1 MSTPHVL
8 LARRLTAGLCLFALP
23 LGAAVGCGQ
32 AAAAKKQDVGSAL
45 QKASANLR
53 ASGSTSV
60 TIRLDDASGALK
72 KASTAG
78 ADALKPAQADLLTG
92 GTISITIDP
101 AAGKTL
107 QDLQNADPKL
117 PTAEQ
122 LKLANVAFSVQADG
136 GDVAQL
142 RIVAG
147 DLYVNVGVQK
157 ISDIAKLAGSSTD
170 VGAQLDD
177 LAASAPEQ
185 LRPLVTDVKAGKWI
199 KLPLAEYADQLKA
212 LGNRAAPSPSAA
224 VDTQKLGV
232 DLLAAV
238 QPFVS
243 VSDASGNGT
252 ERVLDVKVQAKQ
264 ALKAVLATVKAM
276 QPAVADLGPVQ
287 SAAVDKIAD
296 GTLNGQVFLDDDHLK
311 KITLDLQSAVR
322 LAPPGAT
329 PAPDLTGS
337 LLTIDVNDAAGEVT
351 VPKDVSP
358 VDVGALVKQLL
369 GTFGGALPGSIPS

>member
-1 MSTPHVL
+1 MSTPPAL

-53 ASGSTSV
+53 ASGSMSV
-60 TIRLDDASGALK
+60 TMRLEDASGALK

-78 ADALKPAQADLLTG
+78 TDGLKAEQADLLVG

-107 QDLQNADPKL
+107 QDLQRADPAMS
-117 PTAEQ
+117 TAEQ
-122 LKLANVAFSVQADG
+122 LKLANFAMSVQADG
-136 GDVAQL
+136 GDVAQV
-142 RIVAG
+142 RVVAG
-147 DLYVNVGVQK
+147 DLYVNVGLQK
-157 ISDIAKLAGSSTD
+157 ISDIAKKAGSSTD

-185 LRPLVTDVKAGKWI
+185 LQPLVTDVKAGKWI

-212 LGNRAAPSPSAA
+212 LGNRAAPSPSAS
-224 VDTQKLGV
+224 VDTQKLGT

-238 QPFVS
+238 KPFVT
-243 VSDASGNGT
+243 VSDASSSGSS
-252 ERVLDVKVQAKQ
+252 RVLDVKVQAKQ

-276 QPAVADLGPVQ
+276 GPAVPGLDTLDTT
-287 SAAVDKIAD
+287 AVDKIGD
-296 GTLNGQVFLDDDHLK
+296 GTVNGQVTLDGDHLK

-337 LLTIDVNDAAGEVT
+337 TVTIDVNDSADEVT

-369 GTFGGALPGSIPS
+369 GSFGGATGGSVPS